1 MDTKLHVTFLLS
13 EASRQR
19 QFVATG
25 QLPEREQKLELD
37 MAAATPE
44 QRQAVITVC
53 GADLR
58 LEIGKWDR
66 YIILDDPTLH
76 LEPVELDAIPD
87 LEAVIAHGQRMQA
100 EKQAAQVEYDAD
112 RRQVCEA
119 DLAKKI
125 QALRDCLARRVIG
138 GIYDTE
144 LWRYDLAEHGKRLQI
159 DRSGYDAVR
168 ADYDAMAAIRKAEI
182 ETEHQAD
189 EARKRSAAEQVAA
202 ARQAWIDE
210 HGSEHLR
217 RAVAAGYDCTRKYL
231 IERAELEY
239 PGYMCDFENA
249 AKWRS
254 RSCPNLE
261 ALDEQSALLAAHP
274 GISVDIVWLTS
285 PARDQKLAM
294 RDDCEEEENEFEPRE
309 AIVVTDPAYD
319 GKDLVK

>member
-13 EASRQR
+13 EPSRQR
-19 QFVATG
+19 QFVTTG
-25 QLPEREQKLELD
+25 QLPESKQALELD

-66 YIILDDPTLH
+66 YVMFDDPKLY
-76 LEPVELDAIPD
+76 LESVELDAIPD

-100 EKQAAQVEYDAD
+100 EKQAAQIEYDIN

-125 QALRDCLARRVIG
+125 QALRDCLTRRVIG
-138 GIYDTE
+138 ADYDIT
-144 LWRYDLAEHGKRLQI
+144 LWRNNDLARNGVRLQV
-159 DRSGYDAVR
+159 DRSEYDAVH
-168 ADYDAMAAIRKAEI
+168 AEYDAMAAIRRAEI
-182 ETEHQAD
+182 ETEHQAY
-189 EARKRSAAEQVAA
+189 EARKRSAAEQAAA

-231 IERAELEY
+231 IERSALEY
-239 PGYMCDFENA
+239 PGYVLDFENTA
-249 AKWRS
+249 EWRS

-274 GISVDIVWLTS
+274 GVSVDIVWLTAE
-285 PARDQKLAM
+285 ARDHKVEL
-294 RDDCEEEENEFEPRE
+294 DEYDEEEPEPRE
-309 AIVVTDPAYD
+309 AIVITDPAYD